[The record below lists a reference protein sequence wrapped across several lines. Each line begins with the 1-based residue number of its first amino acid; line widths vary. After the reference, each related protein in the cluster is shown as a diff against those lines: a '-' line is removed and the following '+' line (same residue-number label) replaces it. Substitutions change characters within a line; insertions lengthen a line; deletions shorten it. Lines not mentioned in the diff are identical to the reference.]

1 MPIYDYACGNCG
13 EFTALKPLSQ
23 RHDAADCPD
32 CGTGSARI
40 IGGAP
45 AISALS
51 SAVNKAR
58 SLNERS
64 AHEPRSSRGGH
75 GMNCGCCSSAKSAGK
90 TRRSADGAKSFAGAR
105 PWMISH

>member
-1 MPIYDYACGNCG
+1 MPIYDYSCGECG
-13 EFTALKPLSQ
+13 EFTALKPLAQ
-23 RHDAADCPD
+23 WRDNAECPD
-32 CGTGSARI
+32 CGTESARI

-64 AHEPRSSRGGH
+64 THEPRSSRSGH
-75 GMNCGCCSSAKSAGK
+75 GMNCGCCSSAKSLGK
-90 TRRSADGAKSFAGAR
+90 TRRAADGSKSFAGAR